1 MKQSKIQNKSPE
13 TTNIIK
19 GATKIHIDTS
29 FLCEP
34 VRSQEGERRKMKR
47 LTERDKQE
55 NWTLK
60 GVDWQQLHIGQPI
73 TKELQQKLYGALFK
87 LMQYENTE
95 LSPEQVEN
103 LREENEWIPVGTA
116 MPREHDSIFRKF
128 KGTDKWLPA
137 MFEKTSGDVLVTIV
151 FEDGTGKVVEG
162 HTLDGKWKTKLS
174 SMGGT
179 VTAWKPFPESY
190 KEKRNAEE
198 RNR

>member
-1 MKQSKIQNKSPE
+1 
-13 TTNIIK
+13 
-19 GATKIHIDTS
+19 
-29 FLCEP
+29 
-34 VRSQEGERRKMKR
+34 MKR
-47 LTERDKQE
+47 LTERDKQG
-55 NWTLK
+55 NWALK
-60 GVDWQQLHIGQPI
+60 GVNWQQLRIGQPI

-95 LSPEQVEN
+95 LSPEQVKN
-103 LREENEWIPVGTA
+103 LREENEWIPVGIA